1 MEKLIEQK
9 EIEISKLL
17 GETNAKKVF
26 ENFVSFSDTSGS
38 CNTYGIWSLKK
49 KIFPSKKKLSILA
62 KKNENGKLVTNPT
75 ELNSLGHRKIKPGFE
90 NLKILKEYLCS
101 KRLELTMENKAPRLT
116 RLKLDKVL
124 KKLKNNKA
132 RDPHGFIN
140 EIFKLDAI
148 GDDLKESLFLLCS
161 KIKDTLKI
169 PDIIKYANITSIYKG
184 KGAKN
189 DIQNERGIFCINI
202 FRSILLKFIYDEEY
216 ENIDKNMSDSNVGGR
231 KRKNIRNHLFILN
244 GIINEA
250 VRNNANID
258 LEILDF
264 KQCFDSMW
272 LEQIVNDQFETGL
285 KNDNLN
291 MIYKMNESNKVA
303 VATPHGITDRVD
315 IERII
320 MQGENFSPLECS
332 VQVDTFGK

>member
-148 GDDLKESLFLLCS
+148 EGDFKESLFLLCS

-169 PDIIKYANITSIYKG
+169 PYIIKYANITSIHKG
-184 KGAKN
+184 RGAKN
-189 DIQNERGIFCINI
+189 DIQNERGIICINI

-216 ENIDKNMSDSNVGGR
+216 ENIDKNMFDSNVWGR

-272 LEQIVNDQFETGL
+272 LED
-285 KNDNLN
+285 
-291 MIYKMNESNKVA
+291 S
-303 VATPHGITDRVD
+303 
-315 IERII
+315 ER
-320 MQGENFSPLECS
+320 S
-332 VQVDTFGK
+332 V